1 MLKKAPPQSSSISL
15 FSSLLSCSNSLCFV
29 VLLDRVLHLCFF
41 WILTDD
47 SGAPGFLPV
56 RNVEWIVSLLGTL
69 MLFAFKMLVITL
81 TKPDRMLLLKHS
93 ISREMNADHTA
104 LVGAA
109 CFAMEEA
116 NAWPTVY
123 TDGDASVIV
132 LP

>member
-1 MLKKAPPQSSSISL
+1 L
-15 FSSLLSCSNSLCFV
+15 LCF
-29 VLLDRVLHLCFF
+29 H
-41 WILTDD
+41 D

-69 MLFAFKMLVITL
+69 MLFAFKMLVVVVA
-81 TKPDRMLLLKHS
+81 KPVRMLLLKHS

-109 CFAMEEA
+109 CVAIEEA
-116 NAWPTVY
+116 NAMPTVY
-123 TDGDASVIV
+123 TDSDTGTSVMI